1 MSKTGAFFSRNSRCF
16 SRLQTAL
23 LTVLLTVATAANA
36 QQSDDDERAA
46 QRRSDFEK
54 EAEATRSEFNA
65 YRDSVVQDYE
75 KYEATLKE
83 EFDGYVKSI
92 SMIWGSD
99 SALTDSPT
107 RWVEYS
113 DDFHNRSVV
122 DFGRGTVDIEVA
134 VDETADNSTVAL
146 QLTEA
151 VERMMASRGSTCPW
165 TSKVEQ
171 SSPITQAPVMDGLL
185 DFSPYHLSAD
195 PSALSAPSAPR
206 SGRAVAPAPV
216 RRGRDLATSQ
226 EPAANVPTGNR
237 HLSREREAAR
247 KAAANRLAANFGSQ
261 EESADGNRNENRGAT
276 KLQSLRELARQVVEQ
291 SRMTVSTVRGEDNTE
306 RKIVRVE
313 MKMVTDNLSKSA
325 ALYRDI
331 VAKYSERFGIEQPL
345 IFAVIE
351 QESYFNPEATSWVPA
366 YGLMQL
372 VPRSGGADAY
382 RYVYGKE
389 GIPTRAF
396 LFNPDNNICLG
407 TAYLRVLFN
416 QFAKVADAECRRL
429 CVIAGYNTGAGNVS
443 RAFIGSANLSQAFS
457 SINTFAY
464 NALYNH
470 LTTKLNTQEARNY
483 VVGVTRRREKYL
495 K

>member
-1 MSKTGAFFSRNSRCF
+1 MSKTGAFFSRNSRGF

-23 LTVLLTVATAANA
+23 LTVFLTVATAVNA
-36 QQSDDDERAA
+36 QQADDDERAA
-46 QRRSDFEK
+46 QKHSDFEK

-92 SMIWGSD
+92 SMIWGLD

-107 RWVEYS
+107 RWVEYG
-113 DDFHNRSVV
+113 DDFLSRSVV
-122 DFGRGTVDIEVA
+122 DFDRGTVDIEVA
-134 VDETADNSTVAL
+134 VDEVADNSIVTQ
-146 QLTEA
+146 QLTDA
-151 VERMMASRGSTCPW
+151 VERMMTSRGSTCPW

-185 DFSPYHLSAD
+185 DFSPYHLSVD
-195 PSALSAPSAPR
+195 SSALSALSSPR
-206 SGRAVAPAPV
+206 SGRAVAPTPV
-216 RRGRDLATSQ
+216 RRGRNLATSQ
-226 EPAANVPTGNR
+226 EPVATVPTGNK

-247 KAAANRLAANFGSQ
+247 KAAANRLAANLGGK
-261 EESADGNRNENRGAT
+261 ESVDGNRNEIGGAT

-291 SRMTVSTVRGEDNTE
+291 SRMTVSTVRGEDNTA

-313 MKMVTDNLSKSA
+313 MKMVTDHLPKSA
-325 ALYRDI
+325 ALYGDI

-345 IFAVIE
+345 IFAVME
-351 QESYFNPEATSWVPA
+351 QESNFNPQATSWVPA

-372 VPRSGGADAY
+372 VPTSGGADAY

-470 LTTKLNTQEARNY
+470 LATRLNTQEAREY
-483 VVGVTRRREKYL
+483 VVGVTGRREKYL